1 MKKLLSLH
9 HYLLELKLFLKTNT
23 IILLCTTHQ
32 MVEQLFTVLLNM
44 PQVQR
49 ALEIV
54 SALSTSK
61 DNIAEKTETR
71 PATPSK
77 TSNSSKIALEGVPQ
91 SLLER
96 VSKVIKTFLL
106 AFVIAQTFTILVEND
121 KYCMSKV

>member
-1 MKKLLSLH
+1 ML
-9 HYLLELKLFLKTNT
+9 
-23 IILLCTTHQ
+23 
-32 MVEQLFTVLLNM
+32 EQLFTVSLNI

-61 DNIAEKTETR
+61 DNIAEKPETR

-96 VSKVIKTFLL
+96 VSQVTKTLL
-106 AFVIAQTFTILVEND
+106 AFVIEQKFTFLSVLVQNV
-121 KYCMSKV
+121 KYDLSHV

>member
-1 MKKLLSLH
+1 ML
-9 HYLLELKLFLKTNT
+9 
-23 IILLCTTHQ
+23 
-32 MVEQLFTVLLNM
+32 EQLFTLLLYI

-61 DNIAEKTETR
+61 DNVAEKTETR

-96 VSKVIKTFLL
+96 VSKVIKKKIL
-106 AFVIAQTFTILVEND
+106 AFVIAQTFTFLPFFGT
-121 KYCMSKV
+121 KC

>member
-1 MKKLLSLH
+1 ML
-9 HYLLELKLFLKTNT
+9 
-23 IILLCTTHQ
+23 
-32 MVEQLFTVLLNM
+32 EQLFTVSLNM

-61 DNIAEKTETR
+61 DNIAEKPETR

-96 VSKVIKTFLL
+96 VSQVTKTL
-106 AFVIAQTFTILVEND
+106 AFVIEQKFTFLSVLVQNV
-121 KYCMSKV
+121 KYDLSHV